1 MQRHFQKIALLIGI
15 LLCTAGHVSA
25 QELNCQV
32 EINAD
37 QIQNVNKD
45 VFTTLKTAISEY
57 VNNNKWGNAQ
67 FMTNEK
73 IECRLYF
80 TITSYEDNVMSGDLQ
95 VQSMRPVYNSS
106 YTTTLLNFKDSNIEF
121 TYQEND
127 QLVFSETTMENNL
140 TALLNFY
147 CYYILALDF
156 DSFSFKGGD
165 PYFEKAAQVVNLAQ
179 TASEKGWKTF
189 EDNKNRSGILTT
201 FTDPPSS
208 KIRELYYQY
217 HRLGL
222 DQMETSMDKGKAV
235 VTKSLNIIKE
245 IYDAAP
251 MSSALSIFKDAKLD
265 ELVNIYSKA
274 DASEKSTVYD
284 ILSPIYPTET
294 TRLQKIKEQSSN

>member
-1 MQRHFQKIALLIGI
+1 MPRYLYIIGLYII
-15 LLCTAGHVSA
+15 LLSAPMRTSA

-57 VNNNKWGNAQ
+57 INNNKWGNAQ

-73 IECRLYF
+73 IECKLYF

-147 CYYILALDF
+147 SYYILALDF

-179 TASEKGWKTF
+179 TATEKGWKTF
-189 EDNKNRSGILTT
+189 EDNKNRSGILSA

-245 IYDAAP
+245 IYEAAP

-274 DASEKSTVYD
+274 DASEKNTVYD